1 MNQLKEANNNTKIIG
16 LIIAIIVMS
25 STCFI
30 FPFIGFFADDSGGS
44 FASIMTILI
53 IAGSACIPVVILGAI
68 FIYPAL
74 QGMFVSKPVIAIY
87 PPQARVGEQVKMTY
101 QQTFKKNLEI
111 EKLSFQLVLRE
122 TAKYRRGTDTY
133 TVKHEHPLD
142 EFGYSARTVR
152 KGEVISD
159 EWQLQIPSYGVPT
172 FKANNNRLEYY
183 VKVHIDAKG
192 WFNFKREY
200 EIPVLPERINI

>member
-1 MNQLKEANNNTKIIG
+1 MNQLKEANNNTKLIG
-16 LIIAIIVMS
+16 LIIAVVVIIPA
-25 STCFI
+25 CFI
-30 FPFIGFFADDSGGS
+30 LPFFGLFADGSAGS
-44 FASIMTILI
+44 FAPIVTILI
-53 IAGSACIPVVILGAI
+53 IAGTTCIPVLLLGVI

-74 QGMFVSKPVIAIY
+74 QSMFVSKPVIAIY
-87 PPQARVGEQVKMTY
+87 PPQARIGERLKMSY

-122 TAKYRRGTDTY
+122 TARYRRGTNTY
-133 TVKHEHPLD
+133 TVKHEHPID
-142 EFGYSARTVR
+142 EFGYAARSVR
-152 KGEVISD
+152 SGEVIND

-172 FKANNNRLEYY
+172 FKATNNRLEWY

-200 EIPVLPERINI
+200 EIPVLPERVNI